1 MKNTFENFKGIFI
14 IINTDSDITLEI
26 SNDMRDYCKSSI
38 EIKTNYSMKFP
49 LYSVK
54 IDPISI

>member
-26 SNDMRDYCKSSI
+26 SNGMGNYCKSSI
-38 EIKTNYSMKFP
+38 EIKTNYSMNFP

-54 IDPISI
+54 KDPISI